1 MAAYLQSSL
10 SVRLKRLTRLTGLFA
25 GLLLSAQVG
34 NAAPALEPGPAQP
47 LKGIGGAEGG
57 PGYQAVADPGF
68 NLQPR
73 DLIFSASPD
82 PDLKAL
88 IKGAMGPDGEVRLEQ
103 AFLERPLRP
112 SGVRWKAG
120 RFYSDIGYPHREHPA
135 QWGYTQGHVPY
146 GFLKKPF
153 HLRDTGL
160 QLTWKAE
167 ASYHLRLGVEAFQG
181 ESGQLNRFD
190 GKEVLA
196 GAGLGRQAVG
206 RYGEASDGP
215 RLYTAFAEAAP
226 PLGGPHRL
234 QGSVFGILDSDRQ
247 ELRYA
252 GSPELQQGSYWMA
265 GTSWV
270 YSRNTPTAF
279 GDGRLKLSAEYLHAE
294 KDLEVAYH
302 ADEPGLVGEDRRR
315 TEEAYSLQARY
326 GFSPEVNADVRFDLV
341 GLVSGLRTEG
351 RDQTA
356 THLALESTWSPTEH
370 STLRARLTRDAGER
384 PGPRSS
390 ESRFMLRYSLDLG
403 HFGGDF
409 L

>member
-1 MAAYLQSSL
+1 MQS
-10 SVRLKRLTRLTGLFA
+10 
-25 GLLLSAQVG
+25 
-34 NAAPALEPGPAQP
+34 
-47 LKGIGGAEGG
+47 LKGIGGEEGG
-57 PGYQAVADPGF
+57 PDYEAVADTGF
-68 NLQPR
+68 NLLPQ
-73 DLIFSASPD
+73 DLTFSVSPD

-88 IKGAMGPDGEVRLEQ
+88 IKGDMGADGKVRLDQ
-103 AFLERPLRP
+103 AFLERPLQP
-112 SGVRWKAG
+112 SGWRWKVG
-120 RFYSDIGYPHREHPA
+120 RFPSDIGYPHREHPA

-181 ESGQLNRFD
+181 ESGPLNRFD
-190 GKEVLA
+190 GRKALT
-196 GAGLGRQAVG
+196 GAGLGREPLE

-226 PLGGPHRL
+226 PLGGPHQI

-247 ELRYA
+247 ELGNA
-252 GSPELQQGSYWMA
+252 DSPELRRGGYWMA

-270 YSRNTPTAF
+270 YSRDTPTAF

-302 ADEPGLVGEDRRR
+302 ADESGLVGKDRRR
-315 TEEAYSLQARY
+315 TEEVYSLQARY
-326 GFSPEVNADVRFDLV
+326 GLDPDWNADVRFDLV

-351 RDQTA
+351 REQTA

-384 PGPRSS
+384 PGPLDS
-390 ESRFMLRYSLDLG
+390 ENRVMLRYSLDLG